1 MLGIPQTDA
10 VAGIVISVFILKTAW
25 DILRSAAIPLT
36 DGACSPE
43 TEAELR
49 HHILSSNSDI
59 IRIDLLKTRR
69 FGSGYYVDVE
79 IAVDGDLTLHTSHA
93 IAESVHDSLEK
104 HFPDIRH
111 CMVHVNPV

>member
-1 MLGIPQTDA
+1 MLGMPQMDA

-25 DILRSAAIPLT
+25 DIFRSAAIPLT

-49 HHILSSNSDI
+49 RHILAASPDI
-59 IRIDLLKTRR
+59 IRIDLLRTRR

-79 IAVDGDLTLHTSHA
+79 IAVNGDLSLRTSHA
-93 IAESVHDSLEK
+93 IAESVHDSLET

-111 CMVHVNPV
+111 CMVHVNPA